1 MPRGASRFLK
11 LVVPLA
17 ALMPLIGAAA
27 QEPAPRPAAHDLT
40 IAQVGGGFIIRAPEQ
55 RNAPPAVLRLGRS
68 IRLDRA
74 IIAQRPAVSASLDIA
89 SNHNANT
96 GGTDEAR

>member
-11 LVVPLA
+11 PVVPLA
-17 ALMPLIGAAA
+17 ALMPLVGAAA
-27 QEPAPRPAAHDLT
+27 QEPAPRPAVRNLA
-40 IAQVGGGFIIRAPEQ
+40 IAQVEGGFVIRAAEQ
-55 RNAPPAVLRLGRS
+55 RTAPPAVLRLGGS

-74 IIAQRPAVSASLDIA
+74 LITQRPALSASPDTA
-89 SNHNANT
+89 SNHDADT